1 MKCTVCDRKFNSN
14 SSFYRHSWS
23 DKHNLMQQVKEYEK
37 EIKDLLEIISQNQK
51 KLNDL
56 FETSQCH
63 TESEKRAILV
73 PDLA

>member
-1 MKCTVCDRKFNSN
+1 MKCQLCERKFKSN

-23 DKHNLMQQVKEYEK
+23 DKHLLVLQIKEYEK
-37 EIKDLLEIISQNQK
+37 EIKELESIIAQNQK
-51 KLNDL
+51 QIELL
-56 FETSQCH
+56 ETSQYH

>member
-37 EIKDLLEIISQNQK
+37 DIEDHLEIISQNHK
-51 KLNDL
+51 KSYDL
-56 FETSQCH
+56 FESH
-63 TESEKRAILV
+63 GISEKQSIPV

>member
-1 MKCTVCDRKFNSN
+1 
-14 SSFYRHSWS
+14 
-23 DKHNLMQQVKEYEK
+23 MQQVKEYEK

-56 FETSQCH
+56 FECH
-63 TESEKRAILV
+63 SISEKQAIPV

>member
-56 FETSQCH
+56 FECH
-63 TESEKRAILV
+63 SISEKQAIPV